1 MCCTPKGFYTR
12 NWVLLASW
20 LNIKTY
26 LKNLMHLRSC
36 YRVQSYPFQE
46 VGIPLSEMP
55 NIFFV
60 AKPQMDVQFDPKDA
74 IIKFTSCCHNS
85 MVGIGFG
92 AIQVMCNSN
101 LSSPLTTTLYN
112 HCHDSHD
119 KFLLVAST
127 LHVDSLPSP
136 MFYEKSKKD
145 HRLFNDCT
153 KFKIAFLLSIL

>member
-1 MCCTPKGFYTR
+1 
-12 NWVLLASW
+12 
-20 LNIKTY
+20 
-26 LKNLMHLRSC
+26 MHLRSC

-74 IIKFTSCCHNS
+74 IIKFTSCCHNL